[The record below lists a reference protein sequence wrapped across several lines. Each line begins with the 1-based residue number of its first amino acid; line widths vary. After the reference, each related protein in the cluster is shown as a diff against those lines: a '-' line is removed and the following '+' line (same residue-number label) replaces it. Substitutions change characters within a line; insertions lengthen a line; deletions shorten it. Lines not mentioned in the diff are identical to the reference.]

1 MTSLVN
7 KEAFEYLWK
16 HNKKTLHD
24 KEDGKKELPNK
35 ENIFHMRERER
46 VPEEDMLFKPK
57 STFKNQKKVVPLRR
71 VPPSTLSFFSLRV

>member
-24 KEDGKKELPNK
+24 KEDGKKEPPNK
-35 ENIFHMRERER
+35 ENIFHMREREY
-46 VPEEDMLFKPK
+46 LK
-57 STFKNQKKVVPLRR
+57 SDALHTKV
-71 VPPSTLSFFSLRV
+71 

>member
-1 MTSLVN
+1 MYWEKNEIDVMTSLVN

-35 ENIFHMRERER
+35 ENIFHMRERESTWR
-46 VPEEDMLFKPK
+46 VYALH
-57 STFKNQKKVVPLRR
+57 TKV
-71 VPPSTLSFFSLRV
+71 